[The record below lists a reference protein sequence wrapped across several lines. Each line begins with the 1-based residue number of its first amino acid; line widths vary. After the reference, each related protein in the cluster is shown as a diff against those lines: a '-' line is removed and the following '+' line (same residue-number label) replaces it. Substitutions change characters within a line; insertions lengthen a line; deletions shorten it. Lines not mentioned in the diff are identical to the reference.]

1 LKNKDTYARSS
12 LSSKSREY
20 TKRGSLRVNN
30 DGKLTR
36 RSSFQQVTTNK
47 DGGKNNT
54 GQRSIIPRTEPVN
67 SCDKK
72 DSKKQEEDEWGR
84 MTISKK
90 QSFLLCSTTDRKLAI
105 IHID

>member
-1 LKNKDTYARSS
+1 MGKSSDGIARKKGKEVERGKQDLLKNKVTYASSS
-12 LSSKSREY
+12 LSSKSRES
-20 TKRGSLRVNN
+20 TKRGSLRVDN

-47 DGGKNNT
+47 DGGKNDT

-72 DSKKQEEDEWGR
+72 DSKKQ
-84 MTISKK
+84 
-90 QSFLLCSTTDRKLAI
+90 
-105 IHID
+105 